1 MWDHAGHWKSAVIA
15 VLATGLIACGE
26 DPAGPGTD
34 PEPADI
40 SITENLELQV
50 AVDDVVADVIVEDA
64 ALFAGDS
71 PSTGPW
77 AEARELFRQ
86 ARQAW
91 RNGDTELAA
100 ELAMQG
106 RMIISQAILERHGE
120 EGLDA
125 LFERVEDLLARLD
138 GASDE
143 YERLADLA
151 ARMAELLEEATVL
164 RDDGDLVGAGERLL
178 LALGMADR
186 MRHRHKDARDHAK
199 AHAEAAVTAATI
211 IFERVVEEI
220 GDDAG
225 PRVTHALAH
234 ARELLRRAHAALDH
248 QAYRRAIVLSR
259 RSVGWSFRA
268 LRLSLL

>member
-1 MWDHAGHWKSAVIA
+1 MWDHAGHWKSALIA
-15 VLATGLIACGE
+15 VLATGLVACGE
-26 DPAGPGTD
+26 DPAGPGSD

-40 SITENLELQV
+40 AITENLELQV

-100 ELAMQG
+100 ELAMEG
-106 RMIISQAILERHGE
+106 RLIISQAIYDRHGE
-120 EGLDA
+120 EGINA

-138 GASDE
+138 GAADE

-151 ARMAELLEEATVL
+151 ARMTELLEEATVL
-164 RDDGDLVGAGERLL
+164 RDSGDWVGAGERLL

-186 MRHRHKDARDHAK
+186 MRHRHQDARDHAK
-199 AHAEAAVTAATI
+199 AHAEAAVGAATI
-211 IFERVVEEI
+211 IYERVVQEI
-220 GDDAG
+220 GNDAG
-225 PRVTHALAH
+225 PRVRHALAH
-234 ARELLRRAHAALDH
+234 ARELLRRANAALENGR
-248 QAYRRAIVLSR
+248 YRRAIVLSR
-259 RSVGWSFRA
+259 RSVGWSFHA